1 MSNMKIFGRNTAVMR
16 VIQIQ
21 RIVGIVA
28 LDVTV
33 VRYLTKIPHSLVQC
47 IARIKDMSCPT
58 QVNS

>member
-1 MSNMKIFGRNTAVMR
+1 MSNMKIFGRNAAVMR

-33 VRYLTKIPHSLVQC
+33 VRYLTKIPHS
-47 IARIKDMSCPT
+47 
-58 QVNS
+58 

>member
-1 MSNMKIFGRNTAVMR
+1 MSNMKIFGRNAAVMR

-47 IARIKDMSCPT
+47 IARVKDMS
-58 QVNS
+58 